1 MDEQGA
7 SSKTQMEEKGLWNA
21 GRGTGHWEEYRNIVR
36 ACREATRKAKAHL
49 ELNLSRDVKVQQEGL
64 LQVSQQQ
71 TDD

>member
-49 ELNLSRDVKVQQEGL
+49 ELNLAMDVKDNKKGFFK
-64 LQVSQQQ
+64 
-71 TDD
+71 